1 MKRLDCLDG
10 LRGVLAVYVMV
21 SHAAPFAA
29 LPGWLARPLS
39 HGGAGVDV
47 FFILSGLVIVQSLEA
62 FGHRPAPFLV
72 ARAARIFPVFLAVFV
87 LAVAVQAVPT
97 GFARMPWI
105 AADSPARA
113 IWAEGWPH
121 AWPAHI
127 VTHLTMTHGLLPD
140 AILPD
145 AWVSVLGAA
154 WSLSTEWQFYLLIT
168 LLGRRLTVRRL
179 AALFL
184 ALAALGVVWQA
195 VAPDEWRFSRA
206 FLPNKAQFFALGMA
220 SAVLVR
226 EGAAGRRC
234 YVTVLLCA
242 LLLCWQAG
250 RADKLLPPLV
260 WSLCLAAQLG
270 VPALRPLA
278 AVLRGRALL
287 WLGAISYCVYLVNE
301 PVQKLLG
308 AGLAA
313 AAGGDPTRF
322 TLAWLPAAIVLPIV
336 VAWGLHVTI
345 EAPALRRGRA
355 LARRLACGM
364 GTDSHGGRESRAPP
378 IMAVHR
384 PRPAADGAVSHPPS
398 AI

>member
-29 LPGWLARPLS
+29 LPAWLVRPLS
-39 HGGAGVDV
+39 HGGAAVDV
-47 FFILSGLVIVQSLEA
+47 FFILSGMVIVQSLAA

-72 ARAARIFPVFLAVFV
+72 ARAARIFPVFLAVFA
-87 LAVAVQAVPT
+87 LAVAVQAVPA
-97 GFARMPWI
+97 GFASMPWI

-127 VTHLTMTHGLLPD
+127 VAHLTMTHGLLPD
-140 AILPD
+140 AVLPD

-154 WSLSTEWQFYLLIT
+154 WSLSTEWQFYLLVT
-168 LLGRRLTVRRL
+168 LLGRRLAVPQL

-184 ALAALGVVWQA
+184 ALALLGVVWQA
-195 VAPDEWRFSRA
+195 LGPEAWQFSRA

-220 SAVLVR
+220 SAVLVQ
-226 EGAAGRRC
+226 EGATGRRC
-234 YVTVLLCA
+234 YAAVLGA
-242 LLLCWQAG
+242 TLLLCLHEG
-250 RADKLLPPLV
+250 RTDKLLPPVV

-278 AVLRGRALL
+278 LALRGRALL
-287 WLGAISYCVYLVNE
+287 WLGAISYCTYLVNE

-313 AAGGDPTRF
+313 SAGGDPARF
-322 TLAWLPAAIVLPIV
+322 TLAWLPAAVVLPLAA
-336 VAWGLHVTI
+336 AWVLHVTI
-345 EAPALRRGRA
+345 EAPALRRGRD
-355 LARRLACGM
+355 LARRLDAP
-364 GTDSHGGRESRAPP
+364 RAYVPP
-378 IMAVHR
+378 HS
-384 PRPAADGAVSHPPS
+384 PATVMCADGEAG
-398 AI
+398 